1 MSEVG
6 LWKSRNRRLSHDQN
20 DGTQMWID
28 EAERA
33 ESD

>member
-6 LWKSRNRRLSHDQN
+6 LWKRRLSHDQN